1 MDIVSYKKIFK
12 YLYENLGFDPLIIH
26 TDYEAALSIAINES
40 EFFTN
45 KILYIRCF
53 FHLMQAI
60 REKCKYLGLFKKKNY
75 QKKSMLL

>member
-45 KILYIRCF
+45 KNCISDVFFIL
-53 FHLMQAI
+53 
-60 REKCKYLGLFKKKNY
+60 CKLFVKNVNI
-75 QKKSMLL
+75 